1 MDAGG
6 LGIRLL
12 KRSRWEI
19 LADWTV
25 FMAMGQGEVGGF
37 TRYLGS
43 RIGKNCWIGWVWV
56 EREVKNTQALASATG
71 YHFFRWEKVEQ
82 DNIMI
87 QINDSPV
94 EIQEYM
100 E

>member
-25 FMAMGQGEVGGF
+25 VMAMGQGEVGGF

-56 EREVKNTQALASATG
+56 E
-71 YHFFRWEKVEQ
+71 
-82 DNIMI
+82 
-87 QINDSPV
+87 
-94 EIQEYM
+94 
-100 E
+100 